1 MDTHST
7 GESTRPMGVIGC
19 LTAGFEVLSRNV
31 GLLGLPVSFDILLW
45 LGPRLSVEP
54 VARSVISFLRSYA
67 PQDPEAASQ
76 IALSVQLLEQ
86 FAERFNLVSL
96 LGLFPLLS
104 SPSLLAGAGRGGVS
118 PLGDAH
124 VIRVGSTLGLIGW
137 AMLLVPIGIMVG
149 FLYLNSVAR
158 RVHALGTG
166 LGDGVLEST
175 RGGVLGRFGRT
186 VLFAGALLV
195 GGTTFGVFW
204 MILVGLTSSF
214 AQPLALLVWLVGL
227 GLGSYLALH
236 LMFVMQGVLLGERGL
251 LRSLWESVL
260 MIRMQFLPVIG
271 LLLAVM
277 LIRQGLDLVW
287 SLPSEDSWS
296 LLVGILGHACVA
308 TGLTA
313 GTFVF
318 YRERVGQLP
327 NTARRTVG
335 N

>member
-1 MDTHST
+1 
-7 GESTRPMGVIGC
+7 
-19 LTAGFEVLSRNV
+19 
-31 GLLGLPVSFDILLW
+31 
-45 LGPRLSVEP
+45 
-54 VARSVISFLRSYA
+54 
-67 PQDPEAASQ
+67 
-76 IALSVQLLEQ
+76 
-86 FAERFNLVSL
+86 
-96 LGLFPLLS
+96 
-104 SPSLLAGAGRGGVS
+104 
-118 PLGDAH
+118 
-124 VIRVGSTLGLIGW
+124 
-137 AMLLVPIGIMVG
+137 
-149 FLYLNSVAR
+149 
-158 RVHALGTG
+158 
-166 LGDGVLEST
+166 
-175 RGGVLGRFGRT
+175 
-186 VLFAGALLV
+186 
-195 GGTTFGVFW
+195 